1 MGFLQSWL
9 VGWYEAS
16 RRGGSSC
23 LRAQG
28 PGTQAHQ
35 LWHMHLAALCHV
47 DLPGPGM
54 KYVSPELAGRFF
66 STVPPGQSNN
76 I

>member
-1 MGFLQSWL
+1 MQ
-9 VGWYEAS
+9 AS

-23 LRAQG
+23 LKAQG

-35 LWHMHLAALCHV
+35 LWHMRLAALCHV

-66 STVPPGQSNN
+66 PLYHQGSP
-76 I
+76 IIFKCY